1 MATETLKGI
10 GIFSLDILHLI
21 SIGKKE
27 SISEIEQHFDNGD
40 VVEYLNKKYAADFM
54 VKFDDHTYDNKAIN
68 KYFSNYAGYIS
79 GNESGKYGIV
89 NDDDGLLLILAL
101 ITDKVESECRK

>member
-10 GIFSLDILHLI
+10 GLFSLDILHLI

-89 NDDDGLLLILAL
+89 NDDDGLLLNL
-101 ITDKVESECRK
+101 SPNY